1 MNNYNHTQPTEGH
14 KAMQAAAAMTM
25 NQLEEHYYEITDLY
39 DLAEELLSTV
49 ESDFCKD
56 PEAQLAIVE
65 PLIDEIEA
73 AADVLSEEYMQIVE
87 NNVARKP
94 NGKIEAALRRAYTAI
109 DAYHKRA
116 EKAAGKTVQGFR
128 NLADPIVKK
137 LVRQLEVVVAALV
150 DFAELSLNRIMTNSY
165 AEKLRQHHEKLSQ
178 ILLGIGQGAN

>member
-1 MNNYNHTQPTEGH
+1 MDRYNQTTTSKGTSTM
-14 KAMQAAAAMTM
+14 KAAAAMTM

-39 DLAEELLSTV
+39 DLAEELVGTV

-73 AADVLSEEYMQIVE
+73 AADVLTEEYMHIVE
-87 NNVARKP
+87 NNIPRKP
-94 NGKIEAALRRAYTAI
+94 NGKIEAALRRVYTAI

-116 EKAAGKTVQGFR
+116 EKAAGSAAAGFR

-165 AEKLRQHHEKLSQ
+165 AEKLRLHHEKLSQ